1 MCRSTLNDAIQLVL
15 VFVLLP
21 PESQQMQDLLL
32 RRAALLQLLQTLA
45 VDLPPRQVLQQ
56 PLQRHGGEAQ
66 RGERL
71 VDGLLAQSHVWRR
84 TDRQTGRVI
93 SGIRSFALDI
103 NRKEK
108 EKKALAV
115 LLPTTL
121 SVPHANAGHS

>member
-1 MCRSTLNDAIQLVL
+1 MYDAIQLVL

-71 VDGLLAQSHVWRR
+71 VDGLLAQSHVWRG

-108 EKKALAV
+108 EKKGFGRTSSYYSLC
-115 LLPTTL
+115 
-121 SVPHANAGHS
+121 SSY

>member
-1 MCRSTLNDAIQLVL
+1 MCRSTLYDAIQLVL

-84 TDRQTGRVI
+84 TDRQEESSAGSGALLLMSTERKRKKGFGRT
-93 SGIRSFALDI
+93 SSY
-103 NRKEK
+103 
-108 EKKALAV
+108 
-115 LLPTTL
+115 TL
-121 SVPHANAGHS
+121 SVPHTNTDHS

>member
-1 MCRSTLNDAIQLVL
+1 MCRSTLYDAIQLVL

-56 PLQRHGGEAQ
+56 PLQRHGGESQ

-71 VDGLLAQSHVWRR
+71 VDGLLAQGHVCRR
-84 TDRQTGRVI
+84 TDRQ
-93 SGIRSFALDI
+93 AD
-103 NRKEK
+103 RKSHQRDQE
-108 EKKALAV
+108 
-115 LLPTTL
+115 L
-121 SVPHANAGHS
+121 SS